1 MTNAEFLNGFN
12 LLYDSVTSNQAAG
25 LNEYEIS
32 TFLTLAQNDIIKSYF
47 NRISNKKM
55 QGFDDSPKR
64 QVDFSK
70 LMKVTTLERIIN
82 HQSFNSNSKLYRMP
96 DDLFVFINEQCK
108 ADKKPLVVKPI
119 SFDTYN
125 DVMSKPFRYPPKN
138 YAWRLLTD
146 NDSVFSGHSVDYTQG
161 WYNLDQAGSIQIT
174 NYSDKKVNFVIDYCG
189 KALDYKIPCYLEKES
204 ETESEV
210 KIVLWLNDEYRNDGF
225 TSDIYDCL
233 KAQTGELKE
242 DIKRY
247 LGYGDDV
254 EVEGGFYIPD
264 CLFDVFFEFM
274 KYEAK
279 NGTGDFSLS
288 ITADPCTFYT
298 TKQSTI
304 IELIALDDIT
314 KYEIRY
320 VAKPKPIV
328 LCDLDDNLS
337 INGYT
342 KETPCELD
350 ESLHD
355 DILKRA
361 VELASA
367 YYKGDLGTQI
377 QIGSAS
383 ATDIGMLNT
392 SKD

>member
-1 MTNAEFLNGFN
+1 
-12 LLYDSVTSNQAAG
+12 
-25 LNEYEIS
+25 
-32 TFLTLAQNDIIKSYF
+32 
-47 NRISNKKM
+47 
-55 QGFDDSPKR
+55 
-64 QVDFSK
+64 
-70 LMKVTTLERIIN
+70 
-82 HQSFNSNSKLYRMP
+82 MP

-125 DVMSKPFRYPPKN
+125 DMMSKPFRYPPKN
-138 YAWRLLTD
+138 YAWRILTD
-146 NDSVFSGHSVDYTQG
+146 NDTTFSGHSVDYTQG
-161 WYNLDQAGSIQIT
+161 WYNMDWDSIQIT
-174 NYSDKKVNFVIDYCG
+174 NYSDKKVNLFIESGGTAVDKGIMCDIV
-189 KALDYKIPCYLEKES
+189 KKS
-204 ETESEV
+204 ETESEITYYLFLNKDFKDTGSGSDV
-210 KIVLWLNDEYRNDGF
+210 TKYLESLNDP
-225 TSDIYDCL
+225 
-233 KAQTGELKE
+233 ELKL
-242 DIKRY
+242 Y
-247 LGYGDDV
+247 LGVGGD
-254 EVEGGFYIPD
+254 VEGGFYLPKSYM
-264 CLFDVFFEFM
+264 FSVFFDYIDIEGKSHTEM
-274 KYEAK
+274 GYY
-279 NGTGDFSLS
+279 NLRIS
-288 ITADPCTFYT
+288 ADPCTFYT

-328 LCDLDDNLS
+328 LCDLADNLS

-377 QIGSAS
+377 QIGGMS

>member
-47 NRISNKKM
+47 ERISNKKM
-55 QGFDDSPKR
+55 QGFDDSTKR

-70 LMKVTTLERIIN
+70 LMKVATLERVKN
-82 HQSFNSNSKLYRMP
+82 HTSFNDSSKLYRMP

-108 ADKKPLVVKPI
+108 ADKKHLVVRPI

-125 DVMSKPFRYPPKN
+125 EMMAKPFRYPPKN
-138 YAWRLLTD
+138 LAWRLLTD
-146 NDSVFSGHSVDYTQG
+146 NDTVLSGHTLDYTQG

-174 NYSDKKVNFVIDYCG
+174 NYSDKKVNFVIDYSG
-189 KALDYKIPCYLEKES
+189 KAVDYKVKCYIEKES
-204 ETESEV
+204 ETDSEV
-210 KIVLWLNDEYRNDGF
+210 KFVLWLNGNNQYDGS
-225 TSDIYDCL
+225 TSDIYECL
-233 KAQTGELKE
+233 NAVNDELKKE
-242 DIKRY
+242 IKLY
-247 LGYGDDV
+247 LGYGENVDV
-254 EVEGGFYIPD
+254 VGGFYIPD
-264 CLFDVFFEFM
+264 CVFDVFFEFM
-274 KYEAK
+274 RYEER
-279 NGTGDFSLS
+279 NGTGEFQLDIS
-288 ITADPCTFYT
+288 AEPCTYYS

-304 IELIALDDIT
+304 IELISLDDIT
-314 KYEIRY
+314 KYEVRY

-328 LCDLDDNLS
+328 LIDLEDNLS
-337 INGYT
+337 IDGYT

-350 ESLHD
+350 ASLHE

-377 QIGSAS
+377 QIGGTS

-392 SKD
+392 SKS

>member
-32 TFLTLAQNDIIKSYF
+32 TFLTLAQNDILKSYF

-70 LMKVTTLERIIN
+70 LMKVATLEKIIN
-82 HQSFNSNSKLYRMP
+82 HSTFNDNSKLYRMP

-108 ADKKPLVVKPI
+108 AGNKHLVVKPI

-125 DVMSKPFRYPPKN
+125 GMMAKPFRYPPKN
-138 YAWRLLTD
+138 YVWRLLTD
-146 NDSVFSGHSVDYTQG
+146 NDSVLSGHSVEYTQG
-161 WYNLDQAGSIQIT
+161 WYNMDFDSIQIT
-174 NYSDKKVNFVIDYCG
+174 NYSDKKVNLIIDSANTAIDKNVMCDII
-189 KALDYKIPCYLEKES
+189 KKS

-210 KIVLWLNDEYRNDGF
+210 TYVIYINSLIEYYNCTGPQI
-225 TSDIYDCL
+225 TEYLESL
-233 KAQTGELKE
+233 KDPELKL
-242 DIKRY
+242 Y
-247 LGYGDDV
+247 LGVDG
-254 EVEGGFYIPD
+254 EVKGGFYIPNYT
-264 CLFDVFFEFM
+264 FELLLLYM
-274 KYEAK
+274 RQEGAAAPEMGYE
-279 NGTGDFSLS
+279 NLRLS
-288 ITADPCTFYT
+288 ADPCTTYT
-298 TKQSTI
+298 SKQSTI

-377 QIGSAS
+377 QIGAQS